1 MNAKE
6 VLKKLV
12 QTLSKA
18 VELTDAT
25 LADGT
30 VLQSPTFDLGEKV
43 DVVSADGTLSPAPD
57 GEHEIALKDSEGK
70 EVVIRV
76 VTKDGIITE
85 RMNVEEAQAEVPEEE
100 DMASIAGDD
109 ISSAETPDATTAEP
123 QDIPQ
128 TMSEVYEK
136 LSYRIEEMAARL
148 AKLEEVKEDVIS
160 EEAPAK
166 DEEMVPTEMK
176 KAKALNKLN
185 GAPIDDVKTTLSR
198 QAQTSG
204 KKAANSQEAFLSK
217 LYK

>member
-18 VELTDAT
+18 VEFTDAT
-25 LADGT
+25 MADGT

-43 DVVSADGTLSPAPD
+43 DVVSSDGTLSPAPD
-57 GEHEIALKDSEGK
+57 GEHEIALKDSEGN

-76 VTKDGIITE
+76 VTKDGVITE
-85 RMNVEEAQAEVPEEE
+85 RENVEEAQPDAPEGEQL
-100 DMASIAGDD
+100 ASLAGDD
-109 ISSAETPDATTAEP
+109 ISSPQTPDATTEEP

-148 AKLEEVKEDVIS
+148 AKLEDVTEDVIS

-166 DEEMVPTEMK
+166 DEELVPTEMK
-176 KAKALNKLN
+176 KAKVLNKLN
-185 GAPIDDVKTTLSR
+185 GAPIDDIKTTLSR
-198 QAQTSG
+198 QAQTIS
-204 KKAANSQEAFLSK
+204 KKTANSQEAFLAK